1 MSDDKKLLTSEKELL
16 RLARNYVLPEYN
28 LQDCSIEQIKIKNSA
43 KHRAVYKV
51 KSEDK
56 EYCLKKVYYD
66 EKKLLFMYSAMEW
79 LFRAGFKVPRI
90 LATRNNNRYV
100 KINGLLFIL
109 NSWVPGSKCDFDN
122 LEHLNIASETLAL
135 MHKSAKDFVPIK
147 GSHLKTGYDNLYISI
162 NKHFNQLLSSYNQA
176 NKKKDKFSRIYLDY
190 FPQNIELAKF
200 ALEVSATINFDK
212 LSRSLCHGDYVNKNL
227 LFNDKEVY
235 IIDFDKCSYDYCM
248 SDLSYFL
255 RRLLKRGETKWDFE
269 IAKNIILNYNKANPL
284 TQDDVKYLMVYL
296 SFPQKYWR
304 TSRDYYSSIS
314 KCNKSA
320 SKKML
325 LDTVLKTS
333 YQAELVENMKDFF
346 LEKFNI
352 QF

>member
-1 MSDDKKLLTSEKELL
+1 
-16 RLARNYVLPEYN
+16 
-28 LQDCSIEQIKIKNSA
+28 
-43 KHRAVYKV
+43 
-51 KSEDK
+51 
-56 EYCLKKVYYD
+56 
-66 EKKLLFMYSAMEW
+66 
-79 LFRAGFKVPRI
+79 
-90 LATRNNNRYV
+90 
-100 KINGLLFIL
+100 
-109 NSWVPGSKCDFDN
+109 
-122 LEHLNIASETLAL
+122 
-135 MHKSAKDFVPIK
+135 
-147 GSHLKTGYDNLYISI
+147 
-162 NKHFNQLLSSYNQA
+162 
-176 NKKKDKFSRIYLDY
+176 
-190 FPQNIELAKF
+190 
-200 ALEVSATINFDK
+200 
-212 LSRSLCHGDYVNKNL
+212 
-227 LFNDKEVY
+227 
-235 IIDFDKCSYDYCM
+235 M

-333 YQAELVENMKDFF
+333 YQAELVEKMKDFF
-346 LEKFNI
+346 LEEFNI